1 MNYILFRSA
10 WLRMMTV
17 DSGLDSETLEN
28 DINDAYT
35 LFKTDPSNPT
45 VEEFITI
52 LYTEYAYA
60 NHYYYLK
67 QP

>member
-1 MNYILFRSA
+1 
-10 WLRMMTV
+10 MTV
-17 DSGLDSETLEN
+17 DTGLDSETLEN

-35 LFKTDPSNPT
+35 LFKTDPSKPT

-52 LYTEYAYA
+52 LYTEYSHA